1 MNSVNVICW
10 DLLHYHFMRG
20 EKKSTAYV
28 YKLQI
33 LKRQIGSR
41 TSSSG
46 ARLVVAVTSAALVS
60 LVFQALPQT
69 VMELPPL
76 LPV

>member
-1 MNSVNVICW
+1 MHIRPIT
-10 DLLHYHFMRG
+10 L
-20 EKKSTAYV
+20 V

-76 LPV
+76 LLCFAVGNHTHDSND